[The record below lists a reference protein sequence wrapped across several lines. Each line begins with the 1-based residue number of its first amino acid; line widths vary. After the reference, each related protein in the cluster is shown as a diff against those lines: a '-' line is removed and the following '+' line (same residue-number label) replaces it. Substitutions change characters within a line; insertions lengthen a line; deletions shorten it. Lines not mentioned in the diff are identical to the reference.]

1 MTQPHQFHS
10 TATGFPAQEAYLAI
24 ELKPHE
30 KAEKQ
35 RLEQLRRYV
44 QAHAHQADLR
54 DLAPA
59 VRELMGVGYQVGCG
73 SSHVWIKRLTD
84 DAEASGPERLAI
96 VADRLTTAFRDWYE
110 PKLPTGPHLSIRP
123 EEGLLISGQHQITG
137 STLTR

>member
-1 MTQPHQFHS
+1 MNQPPQFHS

-24 ELKPHE
+24 ELKPLD

-44 QAHAHQADLR
+44 QDHAHQADLR

-59 VRELMGVGYQVGCG
+59 VRGLMGAGYQVGCA

-84 DAEASGPERLAI
+84 DAEASDPERLAI

-110 PKLPTGPHLSIRP
+110 PKLPTGPRLSIRP
-123 EEGLLISGQHQITG
+123 EEGLPIAGQHQITG
-137 STLTR
+137 STLSR

>member
-1 MTQPHQFHS
+1 MNQLPPFHS
-10 TATGFPAQEAYLAI
+10 PATGFPAQEAYLAI
-24 ELKPHE
+24 ELKPLD

-44 QAHAHQADLR
+44 QAHVHQVDLR

-59 VRELMGVGYQVGCG
+59 VRELMGAGYQVGSG

-84 DAEASGPERLAI
+84 DPEPAAPERLAI

-110 PKLPTGPHLSIRP
+110 PKLPSGPRLSIRP
-123 EEGLLISGQHQITG
+123 EEGLPIAGQHHMTG
-137 STLTR
+137 NTVTR

>member
-1 MTQPHQFHS
+1 MNPPPQFHS
-10 TATGFPAQEAYLAI
+10 TATGFPVQEAYLAI
-24 ELKPHE
+24 ELKPLD

-44 QAHAHQADLR
+44 QAHALQADLR
-54 DLAPA
+54 GLAPA

-84 DAEASGPERLAI
+84 DAEASGLERLAI

-110 PKLPTGPHLSIRP
+110 PKLPTGSRLTIRT
-123 EEGLLISGQHQITG
+123 EEGLPIAGQHHITD
-137 STLTR
+137 STLTS